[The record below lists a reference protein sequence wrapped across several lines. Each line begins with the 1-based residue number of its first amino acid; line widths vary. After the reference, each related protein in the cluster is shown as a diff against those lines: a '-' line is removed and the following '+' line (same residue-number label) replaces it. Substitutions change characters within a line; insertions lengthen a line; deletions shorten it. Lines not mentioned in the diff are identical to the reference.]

1 MRAERTL
8 PAAVAA
14 IVATVALLGAGCSDE
29 REPVRV
35 GVLLECTG
43 LLVGTR
49 ESVLAAASLPFLQR
63 GGRRSPELVSGS
75 AGGRRVELLPACTEF
90 TYPHKLVLTTRR
102 LIEVDGVDVVVGP
115 IGGAEN
121 IVFRDL
127 ARRFPS
133 VTFLASEMGSQESS
147 LRDPPPNL
155 FRFAPTGAQTTAG
168 LGTYAF
174 RDLGWRRAVVVA
186 EDWYPGWESAAGFVA
201 EFCAL
206 GGNVVERDW
215 YSLFVPDPTT
225 AARRHAAS
233 ADGVLVIATTGTQ
246 LPYLTAYLGAA
257 KPARARLLLSGWA
270 FSDPRNLEP
279 RGLDLSGV
287 VLGGSIPR
295 ASGSEAMRTYRT
307 AFAQR
312 FPELPAVAGEGLV
325 EIPTYTAVEAL
336 LTTLDTTNGELG
348 SAHELLRSSLNGL
361 ALDAPQ
367 GTVRLDRQRQASEA
381 IYLERIGLAKRSAGP
396 RTRPLRRLDGVE
408 QTFGGIFG
416 PATPSPSKTD
426 PTCERRPAPPWA
438 GS

>member
-14 IVATVALLGAGCSDE
+14 IVVTVALIGAGCSDE

-43 LLVGTR
+43 LLAGTR
-49 ESVLAAASLPFLQR
+49 ESVLAAASLPLLQR

-90 TYPHKLVLTTRR
+90 TYPHRLVLETRR
-102 LIEVDGVDVVVGP
+102 LVEVDDVDVVVGP

-121 IVFRDL
+121 VAFRDL

-133 VTFLASEMGSQESS
+133 VTFLASEMGSQETS

-168 LGTYAF
+168 LGAYAY

-225 AARRHAAS
+225 AALRHAAS

-246 LPYLTAYLGAA
+246 LPYLKAYLGAA

-270 FSDPRNLEP
+270 FSDPRNLAP
-279 RGLDLSGV
+279 RVSTSRV
-287 VLGGSIPR
+287 S
-295 ASGSEAMRTYRT
+295 
-307 AFAQR
+307 
-312 FPELPAVAGEGLV
+312 
-325 EIPTYTAVEAL
+325 
-336 LTTLDTTNGELG
+336 
-348 SAHELLRSSLNGL
+348 
-361 ALDAPQ
+361 
-367 GTVRLDRQRQASEA
+367 
-381 IYLERIGLAKRSAGP
+381 
-396 RTRPLRRLDGVE
+396 
-408 QTFGGIFG
+408 
-416 PATPSPSKTD
+416 
-426 PTCERRPAPPWA
+426 
-438 GS
+438 

>member
-1 MRAERTL
+1 MFVTA
-8 PAAVAA
+8 
-14 IVATVALLGAGCSDE
+14 ALLGAGCSDE

-49 ESVLAAASLPFLQR
+49 ESVLAAASLPLLQR
-63 GGRRSPELVSGS
+63 GGRRTPDLVSGS
-75 AGGRRVELLPACTEF
+75 AGGRRVELVPTCTEF
-90 TYPHKLVLTTRR
+90 TYPHRVVLATRR
-102 LIEVDGVDVVVGP
+102 LVEVDGVDVVVGP

-127 ARRFPS
+127 ARRFPG
-133 VTFLASEMGSQESS
+133 VTFLASEMGSQETT

-168 LGTYAF
+168 LGTYAY

-215 YSLFVPDPTT
+215 YSLFVPDPT
-225 AARRHAAS
+225 AAAHRHAAS

-246 LPYLTAYLGAA
+246 LPYLTAYLGKA
-257 KPARARLLLSGWA
+257 KPARTRLLLSGWA
-270 FSDPRNLEP
+270 LSDPENLQP

-287 VLGGSIPR
+287 VVGGAIPR
-295 ASGSEAMRTYRT
+295 ASPSEAMRAYR
-307 AFAQR
+307 ASFEQL
-312 FPELPAVAGEGLV
+312 FPELPAVVADGLV
-325 EIPTYTAVEAL
+325 EIPAYTAVEAL
-336 LTTLDTTNGELG
+336 LTALEQTGGDLG
-348 SAHELLRSSLNGL
+348 SSHELLRSTLTGL
-361 ALDAPQ
+361 VLDAPQ
-367 GTVRLDRQRQASEA
+367 GAVRLDRKRQASEA
-381 IYLERIGLAKRSAGP
+381 IYLERIQPVKRGAGP

-408 QTFGGIFG
+408 QTFGGIFDE
-416 PATPSPSKTD
+416 ATPSPSKSD

-438 GS
+438 S